1 MRRFDTASLA
11 VASFPHSQP
20 VPGESELR
28 GRPDAAQ
35 AKSQFESPTF
45 PGATHE
51 RSRTNYHARTK
62 VASSLHAPEMVA
74 LLHGLSTGT
83 TRDDCA

>member
-1 MRRFDTASLA
+1 MRRLDTASLA
-11 VASFPHSQP
+11 VASFRHSQP

-35 AKSQFESPTF
+35 PKSQFESPPF

-62 VASSLHAPEMVA
+62 VASSLHALVIVA
-74 LLHGLSTGT
+74 LLHGLSTGS
-83 TRDDCA
+83 TRDE